1 MGLPTPL
8 KFGFSTIN
16 ALTGGGLGLSKGTL
30 FWTCFGGLYG
40 RVFSSTDG
48 FSWTERTDEMRVAL
62 GFDDGYGTYISS
74 PVAIGN
80 TFVCYVQRASGVSP
94 HLFTVAFNGTTWS
107 KADVGSLI
115 NIAATNPAH
124 PVKKANELFFLLGGD
139 GLYSGTD
146 GLNWTKRLELPA
158 VEPGGPTYFIRDMV
172 FTGGVYYM
180 VVQVSYAGGET
191 GTIRYTS
198 SNLTSWTS
206 YSTELPVG
214 PFFSSL
220 RRLFYAGGE
229 FYLELLYY
237 LLKSPDF
244 ITWSIVEGG
253 TTWPLNKSFYP
264 LDDGFLV
271 GQTTHQNT
279 HLVSWLPYSKNNIVD
294 TTTAFDENI
303 TSSSLTHLEILTDS
317 VIVHNGYVFISG
329 RVGSEGY
336 VKAFRYEDTWDDGDP
351 YPTRTGTILVIAG
364 NDVVDISGDLAQY
377 TATIQ
382 GTLRLDTSDGP
393 FAARKVYLFDYTTG
407 AKVAET
413 TSDGTTGVWQFAQ
426 VAPGEYFVVGA
437 AQGDDLNIPRDFDAM
452 GVITIL

>member
-8 KFGFSTIN
+8 KSGFTTIN

-40 RVFSSTDG
+40 KVFSSTDG
-48 FSWTERTDEMRVAL
+48 FSWAERTDEMRVAL

-74 PVAIGN
+74 PVAIGDM
-80 TFVCYVQRASGVSP
+80 FVCYVQRASGISP
-94 HLFTVAFNGTTWS
+94 PLFTVAFNGTTWS

-124 PVKKANELFFLLGGD
+124 PVKKANGLFFLLGGD

-172 FTGGVYYM
+172 FTGGVYYV
-180 VVQVSYAGGET
+180 VVQVSYAGGGT

-220 RRLFYAGGE
+220 QRLFYAGGE

-244 ITWSIVEGG
+244 ITWSIVEGD
-253 TTWPLNKSFYP
+253 TTWPLNKSVYP
-264 LDDGFLV
+264 LGDGFLV
-271 GQTTHQNT
+271 EQTTPQNT
-279 HLVSWLPYSKNNIVD
+279 HLVTWLPYSKNNIVD
-294 TTTAFDENI
+294 ITTAFDENI
-303 TSSSLTHLEILTDS
+303 ASSILTQLRISTDS
-317 VIVHNGYVFISG
+317 VILHNGYVFISG
-329 RVGSEGY
+329 GVGPEGY

-364 NDVVDISGDLAQY
+364 NDVAVIAGGFTNA

-382 GTLRLDTSDGP
+382 GTLRLDTSDGA
-393 FAARKVYLFDYTTG
+393 FAARDVYLYNYVNG
-407 AKVAET
+407 EKIAET
-413 TSDGTTGVWQFAQ
+413 VSDAVTGIWQFTQ

-437 AQGDDLNIPRDFDAM
+437 AQGDDLNIPRDFDAL
-452 GVITIL
+452 GVITVV